1 MFAQTK
7 SGSSLPSEDS
17 QQSLESV
24 MCPNE
29 WKIYSFLL
37 LYLFLFP
44 YLHRKRGV
52 HSIEPSPFHLRM

>member
-24 MCPNE
+24 MCSNNDALL
-29 WKIYSFLL
+29 FLL
-37 LYLFLFP
+37 RITCFEMCDSFN
-44 YLHRKRGV
+44 HMN
-52 HSIEPSPFHLRM
+52 HHPFHFQM